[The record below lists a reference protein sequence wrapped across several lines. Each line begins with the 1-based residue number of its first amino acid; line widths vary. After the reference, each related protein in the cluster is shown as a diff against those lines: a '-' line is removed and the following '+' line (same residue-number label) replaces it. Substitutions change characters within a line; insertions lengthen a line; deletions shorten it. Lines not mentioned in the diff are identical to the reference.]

1 MFSHEGYGC
10 MGYLD
15 ICLLAVIHQSG
26 KSAREAQ
33 NRLSFTGGLLKNKE
47 APMNLRTS
55 DEYHFPPIV
64 KICRDWKLFP
74 RGSKGPHRGSF
85 AEDPQKVIGSMLLV
99 EAVACIAEA
108 PPNLMRRA
116 SIIFIRFKKEKHS
129 DVLCH

>member
-1 MFSHEGYGC
+1 

-26 KSAREAQ
+26 KSAHWGIAQ
-33 NRLSFTGGLLKNKE
+33 EQGGTN
-47 APMNLRTS
+47 RTS

-64 KICRDWKLFP
+64 KICRDWKFFP

-85 AEDPQKVIGSMLLV
+85 AEDPQKVIGNMLLA

-116 SIIFIRFKKEKHS
+116 SIIFIRFKEEKHS